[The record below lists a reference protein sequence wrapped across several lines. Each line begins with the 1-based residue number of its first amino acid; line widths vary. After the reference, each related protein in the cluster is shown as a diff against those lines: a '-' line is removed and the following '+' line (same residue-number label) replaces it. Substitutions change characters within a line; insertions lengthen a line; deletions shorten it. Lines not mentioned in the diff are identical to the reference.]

1 MADVTVNIPA
11 PVLAF
16 GEKFKVRYRTLPS
29 GSFTSYT
36 DYTTNTFTL
45 FGLATGSYE
54 LEAIFVPSDDVECEA
69 VYHYFDVYADYE
81 CLDFSS
87 IMIENPANSGI
98 YFIQVNFQIGTAPP
112 CGWKITLTPL
122 AGGAT
127 RTLTYPTLPNTGVIR
142 IASPNVDTYLTAT
155 ALLCNGREKE
165 CYTVIVS
172 KITPIEPCVP
182 IVIVSTDLQYVGA
195 GGNYSLDIVF
205 TQSTPPMKGANV
217 VWQQTGTPI
226 TAGTPLDKGSYIVPG
241 RVFQVVG
248 GNFRLYISGLKPVP
262 TFGQFVYNVKLTD
275 ECGVEHNF
283 TVSGG

>member
-16 GEKFKVRYRTLPS
+16 GEKFKVRYRNLPS
-29 GSFTSYT
+29 GSFTAYT

-45 FGLATGSYE
+45 FGLSTGSYE

-87 IMIENPANSGI
+87 MMIENPANSGI

-112 CGWKITLTPL
+112 CGWEITLTPL

-127 RTLTYPTLPNTGVIR
+127 RTLTYPTLPSTGVIR
-142 IASPNVDTYLTAT
+142 IAAPNVDTYLTAT

-182 IVIVSTDLQYVGA
+182 IVIVSS
-195 GGNYSLDIVF
+195 SLDYLAGNRYGIDIIF
-205 TQSTPPMKGANV
+205 TQSNPPMKGANV

-241 RVFQVVG
+241 RVFQAVG
-248 GNFRLYISGLKPVP
+248 SNFRLFISGLNPVP
-262 TFGQFVYNVKLTD
+262 TFGQYTYIVKLTD
-275 ECGVEHNF
+275 ECGIEHVF
-283 TVSGG
+283 TIMGG